1 MPRSASFPIEFAVPP
16 RFDVFYALYS
26 LTSSAPTQLDPWKAK
41 ALSRVPRD
49 FERIAKRVAP
59 LPIFWP
65 LLADAIQS
73 MPGEVTFEEAL
84 STIREMPVKDLQR
97 NVLAGI
103 FHYRNTVDSLV
114 TGEKSLSQV
123 LTDDELPGGELL
135 GHFGLRPYNQGSQAA
150 SAITMLLSKPR
161 SFRDELA
168 LVLQKFWQ
176 SAFQR
181 DWAALE
187 PGLRAES
194 FRMRDLREERSV
206 GDLGRELNLPVAF
219 DDESREIRP
228 KTGLPISYDLVDRCY
243 VIPSAFNARRW
254 WTKYESSSQRV
265 TLYLPI
271 TTEPRAPNS
280 ITAEE
285 RQVSDVPDKHR
296 PAIAEDD
303 GKVGDLPTKHHPARK
318 AEHPSI
324 NAESVFRALGDTT
337 RYAIASILARAPTTS
352 ADLARSLKVSNPTI
366 THRVQAL
373 RAAGLI
379 AETPAGGSTKLS
391 LSRATVAAVS
401 EAAVEQLFSSTGEL
415 PLVTTRKRRPD

>member
-1 MPRSASFPIEFAVPP
+1 MPRSGSFPIEFAVTP

-73 MPGEVTFEEAL
+73 VPGEVTFEEAL
-84 STIREMPVKDLQR
+84 STIREMPVEDLQR

-103 FHYRNTVDSLV
+103 FHDRNTVDSLV
-114 TGEKSLSQV
+114 TREKTLSQL
-123 LTDDELPGGELL
+123 LTDDKLPGGELL
-135 GHFGLRPYNQGSQAA
+135 GHFGLRPYNQRSQAV
-150 SAITMLLSKPR
+150 SAITMLLSKPK

-168 LVLQKFWQ
+168 LVLRKFWQ
-176 SAFQR
+176 SSFQR

-194 FRMRDLREERSV
+194 FRMRDIREERSV

-219 DDESREIRP
+219 DDEAREIRP
-228 KTGLPISYDLVDRCY
+228 KTGSPISYDFVDRCY

-254 WTKYESSSQRV
+254 WTKYESSAQRV

-271 TTEPRAPNS
+271 TTESRAPNT
-280 ITAEE
+280 IVEE
-285 RQVSDVPDKHR
+285 DRKVSVE
-296 PAIAEDD
+296 EDS
-303 GKVGDLPTKHHPARK
+303 KVSDLPTKHHPARK
-318 AEHPSI
+318 AEHPLI

-352 ADLARSLKVSNPTI
+352 ADLARSLKVSKPTI
-366 THRVQAL
+366 THHVHAL
-373 RAAGLI
+373 RSAGLI
-379 AETPAGGSTKLS
+379 RETPSGGSTKLS
-391 LSRATVAAVS
+391 LSRDTVAGLS
-401 EAAVEQLFSSTGEL
+401 GAAVDQLFSSTGDL
-415 PLVTTRKRRPD
+415 ALGTTRKRRNS